1 MAYHRFDGVVKNS
14 ICPMQ
19 IRAFT
24 AVRQSRL
31 TRSAYL
37 SPAPIYGQIVEFP
50 MDVFRS
56 YCTCD
61 GALQWQRTTLFT
73 VAPKVSQS
81 YSKKVV

>member
-31 TRSAYL
+31 TRSPYL

-50 MDVFRS
+50 MDVF
-56 YCTCD
+56 
-61 GALQWQRTTLFT
+61 GVIALVMERCSGSGQL
-73 VAPKVSQS
+73 
-81 YSKKVV
+81 YSL